1 MQVKDIESNSVEISL
16 CSNWVCST
24 AANCRLCCMQ
34 CQPGATATCVP
45 VMWCQVTTP
54 VLTINNKIR
63 PILDPGG
70 RKFKTRSAIKILWR
84 HSVAYGGA
92 NINRKLSTNN
102 DPENF
107 NRYSSHNN
115 IIKQQS

>member
-1 MQVKDIESNSVEISL
+1 MQVKDIQSNSVEISL
-16 CSNWVCST
+16 CSNWVCSKLQT
-24 AANCRLCCMQ
+24 VLHAVSAWRHR
-34 CQPGATATCVP
+34 ATCVP

-84 HSVAYGGA
+84 HSVAHGGA

-115 IIKQQS
+115 IIQKQSP